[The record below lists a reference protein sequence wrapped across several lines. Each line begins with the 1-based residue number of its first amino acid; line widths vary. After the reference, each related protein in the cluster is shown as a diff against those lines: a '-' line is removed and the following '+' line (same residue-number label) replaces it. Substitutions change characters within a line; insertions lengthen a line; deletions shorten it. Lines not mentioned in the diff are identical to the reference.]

1 MSVIGPFGKC
11 TTVPPAVDVDGGPDG
26 VLPEPAFK
34 FDTGAVGDDGGPD
47 TETWFDVDDG
57 DALMIGDVVDAP
69 IPNDADA
76 VDVDVDDVDHEL
88 IANLPFIPHN
98 RTSRCWQIRFFALEG
113 ALTMRKQ
120 RRPTKLL

>member
-1 MSVIGPFGKC
+1 MIGPFGKC

-76 VDVDVDDVDHEL
+76 VDVDVDDVVGIVDRLAVFE
-88 IANLPFIPHN
+88 FIVN
-98 RTSRCWQIRFFALEG
+98 GVCDVDAVSRL
-113 ALTMRKQ
+113 
-120 RRPTKLL
+120 RRPLPGGSLLLLYDEKLL